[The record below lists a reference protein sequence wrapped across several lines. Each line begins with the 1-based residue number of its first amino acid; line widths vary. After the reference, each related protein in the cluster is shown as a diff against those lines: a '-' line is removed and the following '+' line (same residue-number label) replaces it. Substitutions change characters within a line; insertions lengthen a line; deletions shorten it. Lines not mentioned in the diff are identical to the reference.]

1 MISVLM
7 CTYNRERFLER
18 AINSVLGQTYKDIE
32 FIIVDDGS
40 TDRSEE
46 IIKSCTD
53 SRIQYVKMKRNSFY
67 CYAANCGL
75 TYCRG
80 EYVAFMN
87 SDDVWLPDKLEKQL
101 EFMEENTQYGA
112 CFTAVS
118 LMDDEEQDVS
128 DKSEDL
134 RNLFARQHD
143 SQKEWMRSLFYD
155 GNSLCHPSAMVRK
168 SVLDKVGGFNIMY
181 RQLADYDLWLR
192 ILIDTPIHVLPE
204 QLIRFRWDEK
214 SQNQVISATE
224 EHRIRTSNEQVL
236 ISRNLIDAMSDEKF
250 REFFGEDF
258 QNPSSSTH
266 LEIELEKCLLMIMAK
281 GWTAYLRTSGLDRLE
296 KVLQDPD
303 AFDVLHEHFHI
314 NIFDIYNWDKE
325 HLYVS
330 ELEYQS
336 WQALFVHYQ
345 TEAQKEKDKVNQ
357 LERKIE
363 EYELSKSWKMTAPF
377 RRVMGIIRGI
387 TKQI

>member
-18 AINSVLGQTYKDIE
+18 AINSVLGQTCKDIE

-40 TDRSEE
+40 TDHSEE
-46 IIKSCTD
+46 IIKSYTD

-67 CYAANCGL
+67 CHAANCGL

-214 SQNQVISATE
+214 SQNQVSSATE

-303 AFDVLHEHFHI
+303 AFDVLHEHFRI

>member
-112 CFTAVS
+112 CF
-118 LMDDEEQDVS
+118 
-128 DKSEDL
+128 
-134 RNLFARQHD
+134 
-143 SQKEWMRSLFYD
+143 
-155 GNSLCHPSAMVRK
+155 
-168 SVLDKVGGFNIMY
+168 
-181 RQLADYDLWLR
+181 
-192 ILIDTPIHVLPE
+192 
-204 QLIRFRWDEK
+204 
-214 SQNQVISATE
+214 
-224 EHRIRTSNEQVL
+224 
-236 ISRNLIDAMSDEKF
+236 
-250 REFFGEDF
+250 
-258 QNPSSSTH
+258 
-266 LEIELEKCLLMIMAK
+266 
-281 GWTAYLRTSGLDRLE
+281 
-296 KVLQDPD
+296 
-303 AFDVLHEHFHI
+303 
-314 NIFDIYNWDKE
+314 
-325 HLYVS
+325 
-330 ELEYQS
+330 
-336 WQALFVHYQ
+336 
-345 TEAQKEKDKVNQ
+345 
-357 LERKIE
+357 
-363 EYELSKSWKMTAPF
+363 
-377 RRVMGIIRGI
+377 
-387 TKQI
+387 